1 MSTSDSPRLWVCV
14 SFVFVVIFAAAL
26 VWDVEALTIRT
37 DDPKTEGLSPP
48 LLPQASGRSFP
59 EIRGFH
65 PQKFPEI
72 IDESVR
78 NQLVAFRRSELNRLA
93 HLEKEEERLMAEVVR
108 PLDRDAAARWLDG
121 FISHKPFG
129 CPPARRA
136 TWIEAIIGAVERN
149 EILLC
154 KEILGLVACI
164 ISIESSFMADPLAVD
179 PSSGE
184 DMGALLSR
192 GEQQFMEK
200 VGPVFSM
207 PPIPSL
213 YNAYKERYY
222 PQLLGCRTEGDV
234 EAVARCIAE
243 DLRRDAQNLPAFLK
257 ERVHRGADKLV
268 NVVRTKGS
276 MQLNFTRARQVMA
289 DRGEEFTP
297 QELCDY
303 MYTVKGGVDVGV
315 AALKPMFVQYA
326 ARYAVPGDLS
336 WLFFVGMDYHYGP
349 FSSRNMMEQLRIRD
363 LSGQAIPV
371 DGDLLAYDDEG
382 IAVPM
387 ESLTL
392 RATRLCLNP
401 ASREELYKAFLLEK
415 DPHFIYTDVYAR
427 VAEAHLQRFG
437 ETPFAVIGEL
447 WMGQDAI
454 IKHGTVWKTK
464 AYLNKLDKYLN
475 AVPWDE

>member
-1 MSTSDSPRLWVCV
+1 M
-14 SFVFVVIFAAAL
+14 FAAAPTSDAAAMT
-26 VWDVEALTIRT
+26 VNA
-37 DDPKTEGLSPP
+37 DDPAPQTTSP
-48 LLPQASGRSFP
+48 LRSPQPRGRSFP
-59 EIRGFH
+59 VIRGYH
-65 PQKFPEI
+65 PGKFPEI
-72 IDESVR
+72 VDENVR
-78 NQLVAFRRSELNRLA
+78 NQLIAIRQTELNRLA
-93 HLEKEEERLMAEVVR
+93 LAAKEEEQLMADVVR
-108 PLDRDAAARWLDG
+108 PLDRVSAARWLEG
-121 FISHKPFG
+121 FISSKPFG
-129 CPPARRA
+129 CPPARRPM
-136 TWIEAIIGAVERN
+136 WIEAMIDAVERN

-179 PSSGE
+179 PASGE
-184 DMGALLSR
+184 NMGALLSR
-192 GEQQFMEK
+192 AEQQFMEK
-200 VGPVFSM
+200 VGPIFSM
-207 PPIPSL
+207 PPIPTL
-213 YNAYKERYY
+213 YEAYKERYY

-234 EAVARCIAE
+234 EGVARCIAD
-243 DLRRDAQNLPAFLK
+243 DLRRDAQNLPGILR
-257 ERVHRGADKLV
+257 ERVNRGADKLV

-276 MQLNFTRARQVMA
+276 MQLNFTRARQVMI

-326 ARYAVPGDLS
+326 ARYGTPGDLS

-363 LSGQAIPV
+363 LSGQPIPV
-371 DGDLLAYDDEG
+371 DGDLLGYDEDG
-382 IAVPM
+382 VALPQ

-392 RATRLCLNP
+392 RSARLFLNP
-401 ASREELYKAFLLEK
+401 MSREQLYQAFLLEK
-415 DPHFIYTDVYAR
+415 DPHFIYTDAHR
-427 VAEAHLQRFG
+427 RLAEAHLQRFG

-475 AVPWDE
+475 AIPWDE